1 MNTITHSEQSEI
13 DLGVANRV
21 IRGIIGAG
29 ALLAIFSMP
38 GLTAGWLFTLT
49 LVNCYA
55 SLTAILGFDF
65 VGAVASVTSRQE
77 QRQAEVFELPRRSEE
92 VEYKKAA

>member
-1 MNTITHSEQSEI
+1 MSTITYSEQSEVN
-13 DLGVANRV
+13 LGVANRA

-29 ALLAIFSMP
+29 ALLAIFSVP
-38 GLTAGWLFTLT
+38 GLTAGWLFTLA

-65 VGAVASVTSRQE
+65 VGATVSVIGRQE
-77 QRQAEVFELPRRSEE
+77 QHQAEVVELPRRSEE
-92 VEYKKAA
+92 VEYRKAA